1 MRFDLRRQLKS
12 LPLMLAFSCTV
23 TIAQPD
29 TSEVEIKT
37 IPVADNLYMLEGAG
51 GNIGLFVGEDG
62 AFVIDDQYA
71 PMAPKITAAIKKITE
86 KPVEFVVN
94 THWHGDHTGGN
105 EAMGQAG
112 AIIVAHDN
120 VRKRLASGGEIQAFK
135 MQIPPA
141 PKAALPVI
149 TFDDE
154 ISFHWNG
161 DRLEVFHPEPAH
173 TDGDAVIYFSERNV
187 LHAGDIFFNGFYPFI
202 DPSSGGSARGMI
214 AAVDE
219 LLAIV
224 NEETKIIPGHGP
236 LGTRSDLLAY
246 KAMLE
251 TAVDAIATLKDK
263 GMSMEEVV
271 AKKPTAALDEKWGNG
286 FLEPDVWVSIV
297 YQTL

>member
-1 MRFDLRRQLKS
+1 MKKLMKS
-12 LPLMLAFSCTV
+12 LLSLLICFGTLA
-23 TIAQPD
+23 IAQPD

-173 TDGDAVIYFSERNV
+173 TDGDAAIYFSERNV

-236 LGTRSDLLAY
+236 LGTRSDLVAY

-286 FLEPDVWVSIV
+286 FLEPDVWVKIV